1 MRKIRKTVITL
12 AVWFGIQVL
21 VSLIGVFAALI
32 KGEAV
37 TSILAPALLV
47 SDFVVIVVL
56 LILRYCRFKDLFK
69 TIPADVFLISVAMG
83 LCTMFAVDLLAQPID
98 LPNLL
103 EEQFQQMSRSWT
115 GFLGICIIG
124 PIMEEM
130 MMRRVILKEMRKLT
144 HSMWWGIIISAAI
157 FSVIHVNPVQVVF
170 AMPAGIVL
178 GWLYCKTGTLLVPIC
193 IHILNNSFSF
203 ITMRME
209 SETEIE
215 LSSPIG
221 MLLLTVALLVSIGT
235 TVWLVRYF
243 ARSNQADI
251 QKEPAA
257 QTEQTGSKGAF
268 SGNNYEK

>member
-98 LPNLL
+98 LPNFL